1 MAAALIIPSIFT
13 AVDQLSPTVAK
24 MRGNIIGFANSAE
37 AAFSRVDRTVRRLT
51 PALGN
56 AQKQLLS
63 MVGTGAALAAGF
75 QLGSF
80 SFNSLVN
87 YETAVDQFRVIVSD
101 LNDADFSK
109 FETKI
114 NDVARETKRS
124 GTEVAQA
131 FEQIASKNAKF
142 ADTADGLGQ
151 VSKAAI
157 TLSKAARMDLGV
169 AAENL
174 IGIMNQFSFKANQAD
189 RAINVLAAGQAI
201 GAASITQT
209 AEAFVNLGPTAAGA
223 NISIERSVAL
233 IQTLAKFSLY
243 GADAGTALRGS
254 IIKLQKA
261 GLGYKSG
268 QFDINDALNDTNK
281 LLDKMKTA
289 KQKDALI
296 TQIFGIHNIT
306 AGKILTANRQTF
318 NEFTQAVS
326 GTNEAYKGAVINSG
340 NLRTTLDQLSNTWV
354 NLLINSK
361 GTSAGM
367 NSISDAAKWLT
378 RNLSDVVDV
387 VVTSI
392 KIFLGYKAVMLA
404 TRTAFLLWNV
414 TLGISSVMT
423 RAFSAS
429 LQGNT
434 VALAARN
441 TTLGAARALN
451 FSWAA
456 STGAATEATW
466 SLNAALAANPVGFVV
481 LGVIALTAA
490 IGTLIYMD
498 RQLNAE
504 YEMRSALNITS
515 SMTAEEQAVNKLAQ
529 RYVKLGM
536 NIKDATMAAIRF
548 EHNAINI
555 EKIKLQAEIS
565 DLDKQIAGNTVNLG
579 VYGGK
584 VDLPGTGALRDKAVA
599 KSQVLTGLSA
609 QSLALTN
616 LAISKTQ
623 QAPAE
628 QTAKFTSRDEFS
640 SSELN
645 KLFTQSKDSVGA
657 STVKSEMKITI
668 ENNSDNTA
676 ILSSGNSKLMS
687 TQPKQKSTKILDK

>member
-24 MRGNIIGFANSAE
+24 MRGNVIGFANSAE
-37 AAFSRVDRTVRRLT
+37 AAFSRVDRTVRRLI
-51 PALGN
+51 PGLGG

-75 QLGSF
+75 RLGSF
-80 SFNSLVN
+80 SFNSLVD
-87 YETAVDQFRVIVSD
+87 YESAVDQFRVIVSD

-114 NDVARETKRS
+114 NDVARETKQS
-124 GTEVAQA
+124 GTAVAQA

-142 ADTADGLGQ
+142 AETADGLGQ
-151 VSKAAI
+151 VAKATI
-157 TLSKAARMDLGV
+157 TLSKAAKMDLGPS
-169 AAENL
+169 AENL

-189 RAINVLAAGQAI
+189 RAINVLAAGQAV

-223 NISIERSVAL
+223 NISIEKSVAL

-318 NEFTQAVS
+318 NEFTAAVT
-326 GTNEAYKGAVINSG
+326 GTNEAYKGANINSG
-340 NLRTTLDQLSNTWV
+340 NLRTTLDQLSSTWV

-361 GTSAGM
+361 GTSSGM
-367 NSISDAAKWLT
+367 NAISDAAKWLT
-378 RNLSDVVDV
+378 RNLQSVVDIT
-387 VVTSI
+387 VTAI

-404 TRTAFLLWNV
+404 TRAAFLLWNV
-414 TLGISSVMT
+414 TLGIST
-423 RAFSAS
+423 A
-429 LQGNT
+429 LQGASSVAMAGNT
-434 VALAARN
+434 TALAAQR
-441 TTLGAARALN
+441 TALIFTRSSLMGA
-451 FSWAA
+451 
-456 STGAATEATW
+456 TVATEAATASTW
-466 SLNAALAANPVGFVV
+466 SLNAALAANPIGLVV
-481 LGVIALTAA
+481 LAVAALVTG
-490 IGTLIYMD
+490 IGYLIYLE
-498 RQLNAE
+498 RELNAE
-504 YEMRSALNITS
+504 YEHRMNLNIMA
-515 SMTAEEQAVNKLAQ
+515 SMEGEAAGIDRLVQK
-529 RYVKLGM
+529 YMKLGM
-536 NIKDATMAAIRF
+536 SIKDATIAAIKF
-548 EHNAINI
+548 EQNAIAI
-555 EKIKLQAEIS
+555 QKTKLQVEVAE
-565 DLDKQIAGNTVNLG
+565 LDKKIANNQVNLG
-579 VYGGK
+579 LYGR
-584 VDLPGTGALRDKAVA
+584 VDLPGTSDLRDKAVQ
-599 KSQVLTGLSA
+599 KSQQLTGLSA
-609 QSLALTN
+609 RSLALTN
-616 LAISKTQ
+616 LAITKTNNGPA
-623 QAPAE
+623 AP
-628 QTAKFTSRDEFS
+628 QFTKRDEFTS
-640 SSELN
+640 TELHN
-645 KLFTQSKDSVGA
+645 IFQFKKEQSGESISK
-657 STVKSEMKITI
+657 TEMKITI

-676 ILSSGNSKLMS
+676 VLSSGNSKLMS